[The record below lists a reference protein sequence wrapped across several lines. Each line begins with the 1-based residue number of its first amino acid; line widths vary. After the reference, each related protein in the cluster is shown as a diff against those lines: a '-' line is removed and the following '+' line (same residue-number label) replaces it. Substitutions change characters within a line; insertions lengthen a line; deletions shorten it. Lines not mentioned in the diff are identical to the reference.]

1 MAAIVSSTS
10 MPAIA
15 AVLGMLLLA
24 TPVAADDAI
33 WTLLKAGGQVV
44 LFRHATA
51 PGTYDPP
58 RMRLDDCATQR
69 HLDETGREEARRIG
83 AAFRSR
89 AIPVA
94 TVLSSRWCRYMETA
108 RLAFGRV
115 QHWEPIDGA
124 RPGSVLGAR
133 TAEVRRMVSTPFTGG
148 NVVLVTHGFN
158 IRSLTGIS
166 VASGEMVVLTPRG
179 NEAFEIA
186 GRLAPESLLV
196 PR

>member
-33 WTLLKAGGQVV
+33 WTLLKGGGQVV
-44 LFRHATA
+44 VFRHATA
-51 PGTYDPP
+51 PGAYDPP
-58 RMRLDDCATQR
+58 GMRLDDCATQR
-69 HLDETGREEARRIG
+69 NLDETGRDEARRIG
-83 AAFRSR
+83 VAFRSR

-94 TVLSSRWCRYMETA
+94 TVRSSRWCRCMETA

-115 QHWEPIDGA
+115 EHWEPIDGA
-124 RPGSVLGAR
+124 RPGSLLEAR

-166 VASGEMVVLTPRG
+166 AASGEMVVLTPRG

-186 GRLAPESLLV
+186 GRLPPGSLLV